1 MNDNIRTIYLD
12 YKLFVMEIEDSE
24 EIYKTVLMYISS
36 NNQKYDKEEIIV
48 SLKSITETF
57 SNIIDYQKTIEN
69 LLKDNELIPSY
80 YLLIVSYY
88 LLIVL
93 IINNITDKIW
103 ILLEI
108 LKSQKTEHKS
118 ITKVEN
124 IFNLTNHLL
133 KNMKYILSCVE
144 VEYYKNEKEEP
155 SI

>member
-12 YKLFVMEIEDSE
+12 YKLFVMEIEYSE

-69 LLKDNELIPSY
+69 LLKDNELIP
-80 YLLIVSYY
+80 SYY